1 MFVLD
6 IIVYMAVAA
15 VVVAAGMVIA
25 EALVFAF
32 RGKRA
37 GLLPA
42 AHLLAI
48 LAALAASICT
58 YLK

>member
-6 IIVYMAVAA
+6 IIIYMAIAA
-15 VVVAAGMVIA
+15 VTVAVIMVIM
-25 EALVFAF
+25 EALVFVL
-32 RGKRA
+32 RGKSA
-37 GLLPA
+37 GLLPKA
-42 AHLLAI
+42 QLLAI